1 MSTAVDPATCSTLS
15 KLYRAYNTPSTF
27 QLGDI
32 VRWKPH
38 MRTRKNPPY
47 SSYAIV
53 TRVYQRPLYDPAQ
66 KEPGSCYFHE
76 PLTGAIAFFDS
87 DGDFTEDPV
96 DMNRFEHVPPEE
108 FEATKGIN
116 RGIICDGCG
125 KRDFPGARF
134 HCKRCE
140 NFDFCP
146 DCQARGVEIKGHLR
160 SHEMLMMEP
169 YGIRLQV
176 LCQRLLTPSN
186 LQPGDIVRW
195 KEGLRNKKRP
205 AYDEFV
211 VVLDVLSV
219 PIISKSEGVYFA
231 EPLDCKLGYVDGDG
245 DLLTFFFDS
254 RRFEKAVQ

>member
-1 MSTAVDPATCSTLS
+1 
-15 KLYRAYNTPSTF
+15 
-27 QLGDI
+27 
-32 VRWKPH
+32 